1 MPETQRHSNSKL
13 NMITLAID
21 TSAGTTSVALLEDDS
36 ILAELFV
43 NSGRNHAETLLPA
56 IEKLLTSVVIKAEQK
71 MPFSGI
77 DLFAFTIGPGSFT
90 GLRVGA
96 STVKG
101 LAFVLQKPVVGVCTL
116 DALVLNVSDL
126 PLKKVT
132 ICPVLDAGRGEVY
145 TALYAPSKT
154 GMYEKTVMECVVY
167 PEEFFS
173 SMDGEVIFLGNG
185 AEKYRDTIRGAL
197 PGRSFFMPSHLNHV
211 KAYAVGL
218 LGRKK
223 FYDGDISDI
232 MTVTPDYLRASYAM
246 KG

>member
-1 MPETQRHSNSKL
+1 VPETQRHSNSKL

-154 GMYEKTVMECVVY
+154 GMYEKQ
-167 PEEFFS
+167 
-173 SMDGEVIFLGNG
+173 
-185 AEKYRDTIRGAL
+185 
-197 PGRSFFMPSHLNHV
+197 
-211 KAYAVGL
+211 
-218 LGRKK
+218 
-223 FYDGDISDI
+223 
-232 MTVTPDYLRASYAM
+232 
-246 KG
+246 